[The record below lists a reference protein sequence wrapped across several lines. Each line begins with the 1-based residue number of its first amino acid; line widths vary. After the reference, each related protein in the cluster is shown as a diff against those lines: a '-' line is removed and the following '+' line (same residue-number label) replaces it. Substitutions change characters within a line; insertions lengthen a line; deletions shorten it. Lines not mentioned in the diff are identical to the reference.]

1 MGITAYVFEESE
13 TSIRESG
20 LVPEWV
26 HYPSEPG
33 NGVAVPAHHIFP
45 NYLKLLRLENGQLR
59 LVVDARAVLRGDE
72 LFQRFF
78 GALMADPK
86 LLPED
91 WGAQCGKPLD
101 RRTARAVCDYV
112 AGMTDRFLLQEYHRI
127 FLKEFPL

>member
-26 HYPSEPG
+26 HYPTEPG
-33 NGVAVPAHHIFP
+33 NGVAVPVHHIFP

-59 LVVDARAVLRGDE
+59 LVVDARAVLRVDD

-78 GALMADPK
+78 GALTADDS
-86 LLPED
+86 LSLVRGES
-91 WGAQCGKPLD
+91 A
-101 RRTARAVCDYV
+101 
-112 AGMTDRFLLQEYHRI
+112 
-127 FLKEFPL
+127 

>member
-1 MGITAYVFEESE
+1 MKAKPNRESIQGSSSNSQAVQPLMPVDCWRSAAMGITAYVFEESE

-59 LVVDARAVLRGDE
+59 LVVDARAVLRSDQ

-78 GALMADPK
+78 GALMADGG
-86 LLPED
+86 LSLVRGES
-91 WGAQCGKPLD
+91 A
-101 RRTARAVCDYV
+101 
-112 AGMTDRFLLQEYHRI
+112 
-127 FLKEFPL
+127 